1 MNKRLAI
8 RIIEA
13 AAGVVLGILVLI
25 WLAGGFTA
33 KVAPGEEDL
42 PALER
47 PEGAQIVV
55 AAARATPVVEWTS
68 GTLASARRTA
78 VSSRILARIQEVRVK
93 AGDTVREGDVLVVLE
108 SADYE
113 ARVQAAR
120 DALKAAQARL
130 KLAESELARIRP
142 LFEKGVVPRRRLDQA
157 VSARDTAAADVRR
170 LRQQLREAE
179 TLLSYTIIRS
189 PVSGRVVDRLAE
201 PGDMA
206 VPAEPLLRIYDPT
219 LLRVEVP
226 VRETLAVKLGIGDRL
241 TVELPSLAAR
251 FAGTVQE
258 IVPFADPGA
267 RTLLF
272 KLALP
277 KDERLFAGMYA
288 RVAVPAGTAQ
298 TIVVPEQ
305 AVTRIGQ
312 LTYLTVVD
320 DRDRLLRRL
329 VTLGRRNAQGE
340 VAVLSGLKP
349 GERFLLPAAAG
360 AGA

>member
-1 MNKRLAI
+1 MNKRLVI
-8 RIIEA
+8 RIVEA
-13 AAGVVLGILVLI
+13 VSGIVIGILVLV

-33 KVAPGEEDL
+33 KVPPGEEEL
-42 PALER
+42 PAR
-47 PEGAQIVV
+47 TVPAGARV
-55 AAARATPVVEWTS
+55 AVAEARAIPVVEWTS

-93 AGDTVREGDVLVVLE
+93 AGDTVRAGDVLVVLE
-108 SADYE
+108 SADYK
-113 ARVQAAR
+113 ARAQGAR
-120 DALKAAQARL
+120 DALKAAEARL

-157 VSARDTAAADVRR
+157 VSARDAAAAEVRR

-226 VRETLAVKLGIGDRL
+226 VRETLAVRLGIGDRL
-241 TVELPSLAAR
+241 TVELPSLGQW
-251 FAGTVQE
+251 FTGTVQE

-288 RVAVPAGTAQ
+288 RVAVPAGTAR
-298 TIVVPEQ
+298 TILVPEQ

-320 DRDRLLRRL
+320 DDNRLLRRL
-329 VTLGRRNAQGE
+329 VTLGRRNAEGA
-340 VAVLSGLKP
+340 VVVLSGLKP
-349 GERFLLPAAAG
+349 GERILLPTAVG
-360 AGA
+360 A